1 LILRKRIKSE
11 RQSIMITT
19 IRRSFKTRA
28 YKIMLWTIFLAMTV
42 GGGLFSLVEVIRM
55 TFFGAPATNW
65 VLQVNKHTITAP
77 EFMRAVADQ
86 EERIRIIRSQY
97 GQYADLYFQMMG
109 MKLDPVGLA
118 TKSLIGKTLINEAAA
133 ALPVRVN
140 AEAARAQLNNPM
152 FISQEISDLVPF
164 FTWDHSL
171 GGINPVM
178 LHQYHQQIG
187 VTTQDFERELIKAVK
202 RNDLKQLVDH
212 GSYIPEFE
220 LKKQFAQNYQGH
232 KFSIMTITEQSI
244 QDQLKKQP
252 ATTDALKS
260 YYDLKNTQ
268 ERRYYVPEKRSV
280 KIVTFDPATYGI
292 TVTDEQVES
301 YYNNNK
307 AQFIEQPAQVQV
319 RHILLKVSDS
329 AQDAHVREKAEAMR
343 QELMKAPATFAAKAK
358 EVSEDTKTAAQGGT
372 MPFFAKGTH
381 DKNFEKTAFLL
392 KEDGAIS
399 DLVRTGQGYEILQR
413 IGKKAQTF
421 KPLASVSKD
430 IKESLRKKKFAEQFG
445 SDVRRALAQSNPKAS
460 LESFIKEH
468 AGKETGSKEI
478 TADNSIL
485 AKTAFR
491 LKENETSF
499 YQDPT
504 QGVVVTVAAIKPT
517 FTPSFEEVKAQV
529 TEDYYKEKAHE
540 VLLTRLEELKKPG
553 AFQASLKTGP
563 KTEPTGW
570 LKNPRTA
577 QVDDAEIKAL
587 MSKGLDLGKMFQLE
601 NINSV
606 MTQEQGDKGFVVR
619 LDDIEKFDPA
629 AFQEKKNELLTD
641 LERQKKSLLMA
652 GFVAS
657 LYRNAKINKNE
668 SLIRTEQ

>member
-1 LILRKRIKSE
+1 
-11 RQSIMITT
+11 
-19 IRRSFKTRA
+19 
-28 YKIMLWTIFLAMTV
+28 MLWTIFLAMTV

-55 TFFGAPATNW
+55 TFFGAPTANW

-86 EERIRIIRSQY
+86 EERIRIVRSQY

-118 TKSLIGKTLINEAAA
+118 TKSLIGKSLVNDVAAQ
-133 ALPVRVN
+133 LPLHVDKTV
-140 AEAARAQLNNPM
+140 ARAQLNNPM

-178 LHQYHQQIG
+178 LHQYLQQIG
-187 VTTQDFERELIKAVK
+187 VSSDDFERELIKAVK
-202 RNDLKQLVDH
+202 RSDLKSLIDH
-212 GSYIPEFE
+212 GSYIPDFE
-220 LKKQFAQNYQGH
+220 LKKQFAQNYLGH
-232 KFSIMTITEQSI
+232 KFSIMTISEQNI
-244 QDQLKKQP
+244 QDQLKKEP
-252 ATTDALKS
+252 ATLDVLKS

-268 ERRYYVPEKRSV
+268 ERRYYVPEKRSA

-292 TVTDEQVES
+292 AVTDEQVET

-319 RHILLKVSDS
+319 RHIVLKV
-329 AQDAHVREKAEAMR
+329 ADAAKDQVVREKAEALR
-343 QELMKAPATFAAKAK
+343 QELVKAPQTFSAKAK
-358 EVSEDTKTAAQGGT
+358 ELSEDSKTANQGGT
-372 MPFFAKGTH
+372 LPFFAKGAY

-399 DLVRTGQGYEILQR
+399 DLVRTSEGYEILQR
-413 IGKKAQTF
+413 ISKKTQTF

-430 IKESLRKKKFAEQFG
+430 IKDTLRKKKFAEQFG

-460 LESFIKEH
+460 LDSFIKEH
-468 AGKETGSKEI
+468 AGKESVSKEI

-499 YQDPT
+499 YQDST
-504 QGVVVTVAAIKPT
+504 QGVVVTITGIKPT
-517 FTPSFEEVKAQV
+517 YAPALEEIKTQV
-529 TEDYYKEKAHE
+529 SEDYYKEKAHE
-540 VLLTRLEELKKPG
+540 KLGARLAELQKPG
-553 AFQASLKTGP
+553 AFEAAVKAGT
-563 KTEPTGW
+563 KIEATGW
-570 LKNPRTA
+570 LKNS
-577 QVDDAEIKAL
+577 QGYKDDEAEIKAL
-587 MSKGLDLGKMFQLE
+587 TQKGLDIAKMFQIE
-601 NINSV
+601 NIGAV
-606 MTQEQGDKGFVVR
+606 VTHEQNGKGFVVR
-619 LDDIEKFDPA
+619 LDEVAKFDQT
-629 AFQEKKNELLTD
+629 AFEEKKKSLITEL
-641 LERQKKSLLMA
+641 EQQKKSLLMA

-657 LYRNAKINKNE
+657 LYRNDKNNKNE